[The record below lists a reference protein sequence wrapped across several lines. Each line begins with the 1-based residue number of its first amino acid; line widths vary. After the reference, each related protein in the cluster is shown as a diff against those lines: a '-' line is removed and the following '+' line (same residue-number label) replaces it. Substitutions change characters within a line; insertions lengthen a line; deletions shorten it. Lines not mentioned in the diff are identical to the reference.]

1 MPCNLLHGKRMDYLQ
16 PAALLQDQINRN
28 IAQIP
33 GPQDQLDVA
42 MKRAR
47 LQQMWEAHEL
57 EQKRQRNLDF
67 EVKMGLWEKFGAE
80 MPDGGLDLINGAL
93 DSIEAGFHVAPEFV
107 KQGGKYLS
115 TAAEYLQNGQAE
127 QAQRVLALG
136 MDRKVFRSTKDAQEF
151 VRLQG
156 IIAKDQAQRTAEL
169 AKPVPD
175 YVKAAQDRLDA
186 YHKGEGQYVYGG
198 NEQEQFEA
206 SMRDAFVMEQGRQ
219 IYAEQ
224 DRLRRM
230 FELNPA
236 LASKALDVSL
246 DVATD
251 PRKIAYTRIAGLM
264 MRYDELNQDEMKE
277 LQALATT
284 YGTAEMQQSLQLRT
298 ERTNAQLLNKQL
310 ADIQNRRDVLSQA
323 FSMQGQAQADA
334 GEIAAGFQAYKD
346 GLGENPTVEEVSGA
360 RIQLD
365 GLNTR
370 LNGAD
375 QAYRQS
381 TMGPAQFLQQE
392 AAQAQAQA
400 NTFKMQAARASAAS
414 REVLLERAREAEH
427 VAQSSEAAHRLL
439 TDLNPYS
446 LAKLEANV
454 AILQS
459 EVADRKAHGADME
472 EVDRQLDAA
481 KGLLEQRVQER
492 DQAQATV
499 QAEHLRVMQREK
511 IMRAK
516 MTEAERKAEREGRLV
531 NASQAVFDMM
541 QKGMSYDRAVVTA
554 AKDFELP
561 PKDIRDQAGSVIEPL
576 RLTQG
581 QMAMGAAINA
591 FRAQFKRE
599 PSESEMVE
607 VQNKVMKQYPGL
619 KREDLLKGLVKS
631 SIELHVASAEER
643 GKIAEGRA
651 AVQQIQTLMQTFK
664 PEYVGAVDA
673 PLGKLGQRFSLLA
686 PERELWLQRSR
697 VLEGEL
703 RHGQFGATLTKNELE
718 RALAELPN
726 ERMGDKQWQAAAQA
740 WMEKW
745 GALIDQRLQ
754 SMEQVGVKAP
764 RPESAQPAIPKLS
777 PKKQKMFDEL
787 RQANPNEDVHTILK
801 FLEQQPD

>member
-1 MPCNLLHGKRMDYLQ
+1 MATPGEFLFSQFDRG
-16 PAALLQDQINRN
+16 

-33 GPQDQLDVA
+33 NPPDPMDAAL
-42 MKRAR
+42 KKAR
-47 LQQMWEAHEL
+47 LQQMEAAAAQ
-57 EQKRQRNLDF
+57 EQQRQANITFDNNMRLYTA
-67 EVKMGLWEKFGAE
+67 LGADL
-80 MPDGGLDLINGAL
+80 PDGGHQFLNAAVKAI
-93 DSIEAGFHVAPEFV
+93 APDFDVPPEMTQ
-107 KQGGKYLS
+107 KGGKVLKLV
-115 TAAEYLQNGQAE
+115 TDAIVGGEVE
-127 QAQRVLALG
+127 QARSLLDAGVQAG
-136 MDRKVFRSTKDAQEF
+136 YFRSMKDLNEAA
-151 VRLQG
+151 RLQQVVN
-156 IIAKDQAQRTAEL
+156 KDRAQRTAEL
-169 AKPVPD
+169 TKPVPD

-206 SMRDAFVMEQGRQ
+206 SMRDAFVMEQGKQ

-310 ADIQNRRDVLSQA
+310 ADIQNRRDVLGQA

-370 LNGAD
+370 LSGAD

-481 KGLLEQRVQER
+481 RGLLEQRMQER

-499 QAEHLRVMQREK
+499 QAEHLRIMQREK

-561 PKDIRDQAGSVIEPL
+561 HKDIRDQAGSVIEPL

-631 SIELHVASAEER
+631 SIDLHVVSSAER
-643 GKIAEGRA
+643 GQIAEGRA
-651 AVQQIQTLMQTFK
+651 TLGRLSEIERGFKPAYVGFLDKKIGNVQQFFSALPQEQADWYASVEQYGI
-664 PEYVGAVDA
+664 E
-673 PLGKLGQRFSLLA
+673 QRH
-686 PERELWLQRSR
+686 RI
-697 VLEGEL
+697 
-703 RHGQFGATLTKNELE
+703 FGSALTKTEKAS
-718 RALAELPN
+718 ALAAIPN
-726 ERMGDKQWQAAAQA
+726 AAMSDQEFQAAIKESKKWEERMLSERTGVA
-740 WMEKW
+740 E
-745 GALIDQRLQ
+745 
-754 SMEQVGVKAP
+754 EVGVKAP
-764 RPESAQPAIPKLS
+764 QPVPKLS
-777 PKKQKMFDEL
+777 PKKQQMFDEL
-787 RQANPNEDVHTILK
+787 RRNNPETDENTILK
-801 FLEQQPD
+801 FLERLAD

>member
-1 MPCNLLHGKRMDYLQ
+1 MATPGEFLFSQFDRG
-16 PAALLQDQINRN
+16 

-47 LQQMWEAHEL
+47 LQQMREAHEL

-206 SMRDAFVMEQGRQ
+206 SMRDAFVMEQGKQ

-284 YGTAEMQQSLQLRT
+284 YGTAEMQLSLQLRT

-370 LNGAD
+370 LSGAD

-392 AAQAQAQA
+392 ATQAQAQA

-481 KGLLEQRVQER
+481 RGLLEQRMQER
-492 DQAQATV
+492 DQARATV

-591 FRAQFKRE
+591 FRAQFNRE

-631 SIELHVASAEER
+631 SIDLHVVSAEER
-643 GKIAEGRA
+643 GKIAETRA
-651 AVQQIQTLMQTFK
+651 AISRISEIERGFK
-664 PEYVGAVDA
+664 PEYVGFLDKKIGNIQQFFSALPQEQADWYASVEQY
-673 PLGKLGQRFSLLA
+673 GIEQRH
-686 PERELWLQRSR
+686 RI
-697 VLEGEL
+697 
-703 RHGQFGATLTKNELE
+703 FGSALTKTEKASAIAAIPNAGMSDQEFRAAIKESKKWEE
-718 RALAELPN
+718 RILGERTGVAE
-726 ERMGDKQWQAAAQA
+726 E
-740 WMEKW
+740 
-745 GALIDQRLQ
+745 
-754 SMEQVGVKAP
+754 VGVKAP
-764 RPESAQPAIPKLS
+764 LPIPKLS
-777 PKKQKMFDEL
+777 PKKQRMFDEL